1 MYLKSANTLVYKK
14 DETSTHNLM
23 PYMFINLHIEDVY
36 MLDFNE
42 VIADALNKIPE
53 EERNNELP

>member
-1 MYLKSANTLVYKK
+1 M
-14 DETSTHNLM
+14 
-23 PYMFINLHIEDVY
+23 NLHIEDVY